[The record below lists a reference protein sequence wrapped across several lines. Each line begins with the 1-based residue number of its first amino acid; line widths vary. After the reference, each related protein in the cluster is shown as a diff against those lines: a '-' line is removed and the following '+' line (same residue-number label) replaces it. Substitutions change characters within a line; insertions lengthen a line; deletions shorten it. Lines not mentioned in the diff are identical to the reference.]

1 MTTLVRIE
9 NADTSDHRLKVE
21 VFDVTASGENI
32 LVETRAL
39 DYPTDMIGLYVFGN
53 RFIKIS
59 ENGPANYAFGRVMI
73 VKNETV

>member
-1 MTTLVRIE
+1 MTKLVRIE
-9 NADTSDHRLKVE
+9 NGDTSNHRLKVE
-21 VFDVTASGENI
+21 VFDVTANGENV

-59 ENGPANYAFGRVMI
+59 ENGPSNFLFGKIAELV
-73 VKNETV
+73 